1 MISLTTPGN
10 GLLKTVDDDEDDVD
24 GVKIAISIFS
34 FSQKK
39 KTTLALRIN
48 SELLGTSQ
56 TYI

>member
-1 MISLTTPGN
+1 MIPLTTPGN

-39 KTTLALRIN
+39 KTTPALRIN